1 MKFKIV
7 AIATLALLLGAC
19 RIAPAVYT
27 VNEAPVISNL
37 SSPAKED
44 VRKAILRAGATLGWQ
59 VKDNGP
65 NAMIAVLNLRTH
77 SATVDIPYN
86 AKQYSILYKD
96 SANLNYDGTSI
107 HKNYTGWVQN
117 LQKGIE
123 AQLKAM

>member
-19 RIAPAVYT
+19 RIAPTVYT
-27 VNEAPVISNL
+27 VSDAPVVSNL

-44 VRKAILRAGATLGWQ
+44 VRKAILRAGGTLGWQ
-59 VKDNGP
+59 VTDNGP
-65 NAMIAVLNLRTH
+65 DTMTGVLNLRTH
-77 SATVDIPYN
+77 SVTVDIPYS

-96 SANLNYDGTSI
+96 STNLNYDGTSI

-117 LQKGIE
+117 LQKGID